1 MAPRLLPL
9 LCLVAALAG
18 CGGSDD
24 GGEATLWVTRDRGVE
39 VLVTV
44 SVHAGVTAMQAL
56 RSEADVDTSFGGR
69 FVQSI
74 EGVSGDT
81 GAKRDWFYFVNGVEA
96 DRGAAEYRLRPG
108 DVLWWDY
115 RSWAGDDMR
124 EPVVV
129 GAFPEPFLHGYD
141 GRVRPVAVRFEAEN
155 MRGTALGLANLI
167 GAHSVEELSVPA
179 APQAHTLVVVDDAP
193 TFNAALRS
201 PDGTAGSP
209 VVFTISFEDAK
220 RLLKDPEL
228 AQHRYEGLAE

>member
-1 MAPRLLPL
+1 MARRLLPL
-9 LCLVAALAG
+9 LCLVVALAS

-24 GGEATLWVTRDRGVE
+24 GGEATLWVTRGRGAE
-39 VLVTV
+39 VLVTATV
-44 SVHAGVTAMQAL
+44 PAGVTAMQAL
-56 RSEADVDTSFGGR
+56 RSEADIDTSFGGR

-74 EGVSGDT
+74 EGVAGDT
-81 GAKRDWFYFVNGVEA
+81 GAKRDWFYFVNGFES

-129 GAFPEPFLHGYD
+129 GAFPEPFLHGYN

-167 GAHSVEELSVPA
+167 GAHSVEDLSVPA

-193 TFNAALRS
+193 TFNAMLRS